1 MKELWKNHLPTCKV
15 VAIYWLLTYTNHDVM
30 KLSPNLEGHL
40 ERSSSTGK
48 KKRKKKKR
56 HLLRIFTVLS
66 FVPGTLPILRC
77 PKLERVNIFRGISW
91 AKIMRQTPEV

>member
-48 KKRKKKKR
+48 KKRKKKND
-56 HLLRIFTVLS
+56 TS
-66 FVPGTLPILRC
+66 
-77 PKLERVNIFRGISW
+77 
-91 AKIMRQTPEV
+91 